1 MNYKSKRSKA
11 TDIPQKVK
19 REVYERDNGLCIF
32 CGKPGMPNA
41 HVVPR
46 SQGGL
51 GVPQNIVTACSEC
64 HRRFDSTTGR
74 KIYLEAAKTYL
85 RRFYGAQNEGEVVYR
100 KGET

>member
-51 GVPQNIVTACSEC
+51 GVPQNIVTACAEC
-64 HRRFDSTTGR
+64 HRRFDSTVDR
-74 KIYLEAAKTYL
+74 KIYLEAAKMHL
-85 RRFYGAQNEGEVVYR
+85 RRFYGAQNESEVTYK